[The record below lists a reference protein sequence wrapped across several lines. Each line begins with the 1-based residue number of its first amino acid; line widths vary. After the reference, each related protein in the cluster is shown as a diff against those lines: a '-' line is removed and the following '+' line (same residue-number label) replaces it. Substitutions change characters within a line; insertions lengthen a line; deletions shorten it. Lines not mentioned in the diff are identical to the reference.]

1 MVGKWRQTVN
11 PTRSRAVGVSMKRV
25 TSSDGEHGACILK
38 VFRVLK
44 TREIG
49 AEGGVERF
57 SVKTRVKQH

>member
-1 MVGKWRQTVN
+1 
-11 PTRSRAVGVSMKRV
+11 MKRV